1 MLINQIWAMIPRR
14 STLATVAFS
23 SLLGGVL
30 AIGISTWLRSPVGPP
45 PGPVPPHDPQ
55 FVHLGRSYLPEL
67 GKAYATAW
75 DEGAKGL
82 ETGQNLSSALSAVA
96 KAWDANRIQ
105 LFDQIATPEFRK
117 LIAETKKDADVTP
130 QERAAMAAA
139 WRGFALGLRK

>member
-1 MLINQIWAMIPRR
+1 MLINQIWAKIPRR
-14 STLATVAFS
+14 STLLTVVLS
-23 SLLGGVL
+23 SLLGGIL

-45 PGPVPPHDPQ
+45 PGPVPPHDPL
-55 FVHLGRSYLPEL
+55 FVKLGRAYLLEL

-75 DEGAKGL
+75 EDGAKGL
-82 ETGQNLSSALSAVA
+82 ETGQNLSGALSAVA
-96 KAWDANRIQ
+96 KAWGTNRTQ
-105 LFDQIATPEFRK
+105 LFDQMATPEFRK